1 MIMAVITDNDGVRFL
16 EEFRTICSKY
26 VKDSSIL
33 KMEFNDGSTIGMRT
47 LLEVGLGV
55 KQIKDVI

>member
-1 MIMAVITDNDGVRFL
+1 MAAIIDNDCVRFL
-16 EEFRTICSKY
+16 EEFRIICSKY

-33 KMEFNDGSTIGMRT
+33 KMEFKDGSTIGMRT

>member
-1 MIMAVITDNDGVRFL
+1 MAVIIDNDGVRFL
-16 EEFRTICSKY
+16 EEFRTICNKY

-33 KMEFNDGSTIGMRT
+33 SMEFKDGSIIGMRS

>member
-1 MIMAVITDNDGVRFL
+1 MAIIIDNDGIKFL

-26 VKDSSIL
+26 VESSSVF
-33 KMEFNDGSTIGMRT
+33 KMKFKDGSTIGMRT

-55 KQIKDVI
+55 KQIEDVI

>member
-1 MIMAVITDNDGVRFL
+1 MAVIIDNDGVRFL

-26 VKDSSIL
+26 VANSSLI
-33 KMEFNDGSTIGMRT
+33 KMEFKDGSTIGIKS
-47 LLEVGLGV
+47 LLEVGLGI

>member
-1 MIMAVITDNDGVRFL
+1 MAVIIDNDCVRFL

-26 VKDSSIL
+26 VKSSSIISM
-33 KMEFNDGSTIGMRT
+33 KFKDGSTIGMRT

-55 KQIKDVI
+55 KEIKDAI

>member
-1 MIMAVITDNDGVRFL
+1 MAVIIDSDGVRFL

-26 VKDSSIL
+26 VESSTIL
-33 KMEFNDGSTIGMRT
+33 QMTFKDGSTIGMRT

-55 KQIKDVI
+55 KEIKDVI

>member
-1 MIMAVITDNDGVRFL
+1 MAVNRNNDGVRFL

-26 VKDSSIL
+26 VKRSSIL
-33 KMEFNDGSTIGMRT
+33 SMEFKDGSTIGMRT

-55 KQIKDVI
+55 KEIKDAM

>member
-1 MIMAVITDNDGVRFL
+1 MAIIIDNDAIRFL

-26 VKDSSIL
+26 VKSCSIL
-33 KMEFNDGSTIGMRT
+33 SMEFKDGSAIGMRT

>member
-1 MIMAVITDNDGVRFL
+1 MAVIIDNDAIRFL

-26 VKDSSIL
+26 VKRSSIL
-33 KMEFNDGSTIGMRT
+33 QMEFKDGSTIGMRT

>member
-1 MIMAVITDNDGVRFL
+1 MAVIIDNDAIRFL

-26 VKDSSIL
+26 VKSSSIIQ
-33 KMEFNDGSTIGMRT
+33 MEFNDGSTIGMRT

>member
-1 MIMAVITDNDGVRFL
+1 MAVNINNDGVRFL

-26 VKDSSIL
+26 VKSSSIL
-33 KMEFNDGSTIGMRT
+33 SMEFKDGSTIGMRT

-55 KQIKDVI
+55 KEIKDAM

>member
-1 MIMAVITDNDGVRFL
+1 MAVIIDNDCIRFL

-26 VKDSSIL
+26 VKSSSIIT
-33 KMEFNDGSTIGMRT
+33 MEFKDGSTIGMRT

-55 KQIKDVI
+55 KEIKDAI

>member
-1 MIMAVITDNDGVRFL
+1 MAVIIDNDCVRFL
-16 EEFRTICSKY
+16 EEFRPICSKY
-26 VKDSSIL
+26 VKRSSL
-33 KMEFNDGSTIGMRT
+33 LSMEFKDGSIIGMRT

>member
-1 MIMAVITDNDGVRFL
+1 MAVIIDNDCIRFL

-26 VKDSSIL
+26 VKSSSIIRMRF
-33 KMEFNDGSTIGMRT
+33 KDGSTIGMKT

-55 KQIKDVI
+55 KQIKDII

>member
-1 MIMAVITDNDGVRFL
+1 MAVIIDNDCIRFL

-26 VKDSSIL
+26 VKCTSIL
-33 KMEFNDGSTIGMRT
+33 QMQFNDGSTIGMRT